1 MQAKPKTIV
10 VIGGCR
16 NLGGIQRRLTLL
28 SLSICIFAGV
38 VSVPLSHAADSLRP
52 KNILILHSFT
62 DRKALGDLGLLRST
76 LRSHLGAPANFDVE
90 YLESQR
96 FDVGGYENSL
106 SESLA
111 HLYRGRKIDLIIA
124 VVYPALRFAI
134 DHRDRIFPGVPI
146 LFMSISPSR
155 LEGRKLWSG
164 VTGVTTNVDVSGTID
179 LALRLH
185 PDTKS
190 VAIVSGTSE
199 FERFWL
205 RLTKQELQRIG
216 SKLKTIAL
224 VGLPPDQLLRAI
236 ANLPNHTIV
245 FFQTIPLESA
255 QPLHGTYYILETI
268 ARQFPTYCVLNYCFD
283 HGAIGGSYPDS
294 SIEEVVAGQLA
305 ARLLSGEKPDDIP
318 VVHNSAARANVDW
331 RQLQRWN
338 IPESSLPSNAIVLFR
353 HPTVWEQYHRYVLS
367 GLALIIVQG
376 LLILGLLVQRGRKRK
391 AEIRLRE
398 SEKRFRTMADATPSL
413 VWMSDKSG
421 LVTYLNERRIDFTG
435 RDSTDGSGDSWT
447 AFVHPDDLQ
456 GVLSANQLA
465 LEQRK
470 GFSKEYRLRRR
481 DGVYRWMLDVAAPR
495 IDGDGTFA
503 GFIGSASDVTDQ
515 KLAQEALKTIGG
527 RLIAAQEKER
537 SRIARELHDDICQRL
552 ALLYLELTQAIDG
565 TGGVDG
571 TANMQIAEIRQHC
584 SEIAGDV
591 QALSHELHSSKLD
604 YLGLVPALAG
614 FCREF
619 AKQHDIDIEF
629 THKEVPDTLASDIS
643 LCFFRVAQ
651 EALHNAVKYS
661 GESRFSI
668 DLRRIADQIQLE
680 VRDAGVGFDLEQAK
694 LNGGLGLVSMQERVH
709 LMNGTFLVETK
720 ANHGT
725 KIVVS
730 VPWIWEKSETDNGGF
745 GVKDA

>member
-10 VIGGCR
+10 VLGGGR
-16 NLGGIQRRLTLL
+16 NLYGIQRRITQL
-28 SLSICIFAGV
+28 SLAICLLAGV
-38 VSVPLSHAADSLRP
+38 AFASLPRAADSLRP
-52 KNILILHSFT
+52 KNILVLHSFT
-62 DRKALGDLGLLRST
+62 DRKALGDLALLRST
-76 LRSHLGAPANFDVE
+76 LRSQFAAPANFEVE

-111 HLYRGRKIDLIIA
+111 YLYRGRKIDLIIA

-146 LFMSISPSR
+146 LFMSISPNR
-155 LEGRKLWSG
+155 FEGRTLWPG
-164 VTGVTTNVDVSGTID
+164 VTGVTTNVDVTGTIE
-179 LALRLH
+179 LALHLH
-185 PDTKS
+185 PDTES

-205 RLTKQELQRIG
+205 RLTNQELQRIG
-216 SKLKTIAL
+216 SKLKTTTLI
-224 VGLPPDQLLRAI
+224 GLPPDQLLKEI
-236 ANLPNHTIV
+236 AELPTRTIV

-255 QPLHGTYYILETI
+255 QPLHGTYYILEAI

-283 HGAIGGSYPDS
+283 HEAIGGSYSDS
-294 SIEEVVAGQLA
+294 DIEEVMAGQLA
-305 ARLLSGEKPDDIP
+305 ARLLSGEKPDNIP
-318 VVHNSAARANVDW
+318 VLHNSAAHANVDW

-338 IPESSLPSNAIVLFR
+338 IPESSLPSNALVLFR
-353 HPTVWEQYHRYVLS
+353 QPTVWEQYQRYVPV
-367 GLALIIVQG
+367 GLAIIIVQG
-376 LLILGLLVQRGRKRK
+376 LLILGLLIQQRRKRK

-398 SEKRFRTMADATPSL
+398 SEKRFRTMADVTPSL

-435 RDSTDGSGDSWT
+435 RDSTDGNGDSWT

-456 GVLSANQLA
+456 GVLRANQLA

-470 GFSKEYRLRRR
+470 GFSKEYRLRRK

-495 IDGDGTFA
+495 INGDGTFA

-515 KLAQEALKTIGG
+515 KLAQEALETIGG
-527 RLIAAQEKER
+527 RLIEAQEKER
-537 SRIARELHDDICQRL
+537 TRIARELHDDICQRL
-552 ALLYLELTQAIDG
+552 ALLYMELTQAIQGAD
-565 TGGVDG
+565 VVND
-571 TANMQIAEIRQHC
+571 TANTQFAEIRRHC

-591 QALSHELHSSKLD
+591 QALSHELHSSKLE
-604 YLGLVPALAG
+604 YLGIVAALAS

-619 AKQHDIDIEF
+619 SKQHTIDIEF
-629 THKEVPDTLASDIS
+629 NHKEIPDNLASDIS
-643 LCFFRVAQ
+643 LCLFRVAQ
-651 EALHNAVKYS
+651 ESLHNAVKYS
-661 GESRFSI
+661 GESCFSI
-668 DLRRIADQIQLE
+668 DLRRIADQLQLE
-680 VRDAGVGFDLEQAK
+680 VRDAGVGFNLEQAK

-709 LMNGTFLVETK
+709 LMNGMFFVETK

-730 VPWIWEKSETDNGGF
+730 VPWVGEPSETTNGRF
-745 GVKDA
+745 RVKDT

>member
-1 MQAKPKTIV
+1 MQAKPTTV
-10 VIGGCR
+10 VVLRRCR
-16 NLGGIQRRLTLL
+16 SLAGIQRRLTQS
-28 SLSICIFAGV
+28 SLAIFLFVGV
-38 VSVPLSHAADSLRP
+38 ASASLPPTDSLRP
-52 KNILILHSFT
+52 KTILILHSFT
-62 DRKALGDLGLLRST
+62 DRKALGDLALLRST
-76 LRSHLGAPANFDVE
+76 LRSHLAAPANFEVE

-96 FDVGGYENSL
+96 FDVEGYENSL
-106 SESLA
+106 SESFA
-111 HLYRGRKIDLIIA
+111 HLYRGKQFDLIIA
-124 VVYPALRFAI
+124 AVYPALRFAI
-134 DHRDRIFPGVPI
+134 DHRDQIFHGVPI
-146 LFMSISPSR
+146 LFISISPNR
-155 LEGRKLWSG
+155 FEGRKLWPG
-164 VTGVTTNVDVSGTID
+164 VTGVTTKVDVSGTID

-185 PDTKS
+185 PDTES

-199 FERFWL
+199 FEQFWL
-205 RLTKQELQRIG
+205 RLTNQELRLIG
-216 SKLKTIAL
+216 SKLKTITL
-224 VGLPPDQLLRAI
+224 VGLPPDQLLKQI
-236 ANLPNHTIV
+236 AELPAHTIV

-283 HGAIGGSYPDS
+283 HAAIGGSYSDPD
-294 SIEEVVAGQLA
+294 IEQVLAGQLA
-305 ARLLSGEKPDDIP
+305 GRLLSGEKPDDIP
-318 VVHNSAARANVDW
+318 VVHTSAVRANVDW

-338 IPESSLPSNAIVLFR
+338 IPESSLPPNAIVLFR
-353 HPTVWEQYHRYVLS
+353 QLTAWAKYQRYVFG

-376 LLILGLLVQRGRKRK
+376 LLILGLLIQRGRKRK

-421 LVTYLNERRIDFTG
+421 LVRYLNERRIDFLG
-435 RDSTDGSGDSWT
+435 RNLTNGSGDAWT
-447 AFVHPDDLQ
+447 AFLHPDDLE
-456 GVLSANQLA
+456 GVLRANQLA

-470 GFSKEYRLRRR
+470 GFSIEYRLRRR

-515 KLAQEALKTIGG
+515 KLAQEALETIGG
-527 RLIAAQEKER
+527 RLIAAQEEER

-552 ALLYLELTQAIDG
+552 ALLHMELTQAIPG
-565 TGGVDG
+565 TNDVSD
-571 TANMQIAEIRQHC
+571 TSNTQIDEIRQHC
-584 SEIAGDV
+584 SEIAADV
-591 QALSHELHSSKLD
+591 QALSHKLHSSKLD
-604 YLGLVPALAG
+604 YLGVVAALAS

-619 AKQHDIDIEF
+619 SKQHNISIEF

-661 GESRFSI
+661 GESCFSI
-668 DLRRIADQIQLE
+668 DLRRIANQVRLE
-680 VRDAGVGFDLEQAK
+680 VRDAGAGFNLEQAK

-709 LMNGTFLVETK
+709 LMKGTFLVETK

-730 VPWIWEKSETDNGGF
+730 VPWLGSG
-745 GVKDA
+745 AQ